1 MKQMK
6 DLNWIINKCKF
17 FKNNIWTAPNIKDEE
32 FFANSY
38 QVKAKSCMFDRV
50 LNMHVSDV

>member
-17 FKNNIWTAPNIKDEE
+17 FKNNIWTVPNIKDEE